1 MDTVLWIVQILLAGL
16 FLITG
21 LTKLTQPRLKM
32 AVGPM
37 RWAADTTDRQFRAIG
52 LLEVLGALGLILP
65 SALGIAPGLLPL
77 AAIGLALTMVGAIAT
92 HVRYKEVDRVGVPV
106 VVLGLA
112 LFVAIGYV
120 GAG

>member
-1 MDTVLWIVQILLAGL
+1 MDTLLWIVQILLAGL

-32 AVGPM
+32 AAGPM

-65 SALGIAPGLLPL
+65 SALGIAAGLPAL
-77 AAIGLALTMVGAIAT
+77 AAVGLALTMVGAIAT
-92 HVRYKEVDRVGVPV
+92 HVRYKEVDHVAVPV

-112 LFVAIGYV
+112 LFVAIRYV
-120 GAG
+120 DVG

>member
-1 MDTVLWIVQILLAGL
+1 MNTVLWIVQILLAGL

-32 AVGPM
+32 AAGPM
-37 RWAADTTDRQFRAIG
+37 RWAADATDRQFRAIG

-65 SALGIAPGLLPL
+65 GALGIAPGLLPL

-92 HVRYKEVDRVGVPV
+92 HVRYKEVDRVAVPV

-112 LFVAIGYV
+112 LFVAIGY
-120 GAG
+120 AGVA

>member
-1 MDTVLWIVQILLAGL
+1 MNTVLWIAQILLAGL

-32 AVGPM
+32 AAGPM
-37 RWAADTTDRQFRAIG
+37 RWAADATDRQFRAIG

-65 SALGIAPGLLPL
+65 GALGIATGLLPL

-92 HVRYKEVDRVGVPV
+92 HVRYKEVDRVAVPV

-112 LFVAIGYV
+112 LFVAV
-120 GAG
+120 GSVGVG

>member
-32 AVGPM
+32 AAGPM
-37 RWAADTTDRQFRAIG
+37 RWAADTSDRQFRAIG

-92 HVRYKEVDRVGVPV
+92 HVRYEEVDRVGVPV

>member
-32 AVGPM
+32 AAGPM

-77 AAIGLALTMVGAIAT
+77 AAFGLALTMVGAIAT
-92 HVRYKEVDRVGVPV
+92 HVRYKEVDRVAVPV

-120 GAG
+120 DVG

>member
-37 RWAADTTDRQFRAIG
+37 RWAADTTDRQFGAIG
-52 LLEVLGALGLILP
+52 LLEVLGAMGLILP
-65 SALGIAPGLLPL
+65 SALGIAPGLVPL
-77 AAIGLALTMVGAIAT
+77 AAVGLALTMVGAIAT
-92 HVRYKEVDRVGVPV
+92 HVRYKEVVRVGVPV

>member
-1 MDTVLWIVQILLAGL
+1 MDTVLWIAQILLAGL

-32 AVGPM
+32 AAGPM

>member
-1 MDTVLWIVQILLAGL
+1 MNTVLWIAQIVLAGL

-32 AVGPM
+32 AAGPM
-37 RWAADTTDRQFRAIG
+37 RWAADATDRQFRAIG

-65 SALGIAPGLLPL
+65 GALGIATGLLPL

-92 HVRYKEVDRVGVPV
+92 HVRYKEVDRVAVPV

-112 LFVAIGYV
+112 LFVAIGSV
-120 GAG
+120 GVG